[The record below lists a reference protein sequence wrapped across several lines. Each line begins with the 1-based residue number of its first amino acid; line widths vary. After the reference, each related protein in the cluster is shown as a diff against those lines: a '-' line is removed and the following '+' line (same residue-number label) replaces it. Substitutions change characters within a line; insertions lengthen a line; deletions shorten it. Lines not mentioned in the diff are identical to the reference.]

1 VGEFNAMLKR
11 MIVMLAVMGAAFG
24 ALAWFVNFRSLMIGK
39 VMASLADPPQ
49 TVSTTTATVS
59 EWQPKLTAVGSFRA
73 VNGADLALQQSGIVD
88 RTYFESG
95 KDVLAGD
102 VLLDLHKEDDVA
114 KLQSLEA
121 TADGSGITLRRDQ
134 GQLKINAVSQATVDA
149 DVVNQRNA
157 IALVNQQK
165 ALVDQKTLKAPFAGR
180 LGVRQVDVG
189 QYLTAGTTIV
199 TLQALDRLYVDFN
212 LPQQAIDQI
221 KIGEDVVARV
231 DAYPKQTFKGQ
242 ILAINSK
249 VDQASRN
256 LQVRAIFNNTQRKL
270 LPGMFAVVDVS
281 VDKPS
286 QYVTLPQTAIV
297 YNPYGNAV
305 FLAVKKED
313 AGTNASVARQVFVKT
328 GLTRGDQVAV
338 ISGIEPGAV
347 VVTAG
352 QVKLRNGTL
361 LDVNNSIP
369 IANDPNPQP
378 IDR

>member
-1 VGEFNAMLKR
+1 MLKR
-11 MIVMLAVMGAAFG
+11 MIVMLAVMGAVFG

-88 RTYFESG
+88 RIYFESG

-121 TADGSGITLRRDQ
+121 TADGAGITLRRDQ

-165 ALVDQKTLKAPFAGR
+165 ALADQKTLKAPFAGR

-313 AGTNASVARQVFVKT
+313 AGANALVARQVFVKT

-338 ISGIEPGAV
+338 VSGIEPGAV

-352 QVKLRNGTL
+352 QVKLRNSTL

-369 IANDPNPQP
+369 VANDPNPQP

>member
-1 VGEFNAMLKR
+1 MLKR
-11 MIVMLAVMGAAFG
+11 MIVMLAVMGAVFG

-73 VNGADLALQQSGIVD
+73 VSGADLALQQSGIVD
-88 RTYFESG
+88 RIYFESG

-313 AGTNASVARQVFVKT
+313 AGANALVARQVFVKT

-338 ISGIEPGAV
+338 VSGIEPGAV

-369 IANDPNPQP
+369 VANDPNPQP